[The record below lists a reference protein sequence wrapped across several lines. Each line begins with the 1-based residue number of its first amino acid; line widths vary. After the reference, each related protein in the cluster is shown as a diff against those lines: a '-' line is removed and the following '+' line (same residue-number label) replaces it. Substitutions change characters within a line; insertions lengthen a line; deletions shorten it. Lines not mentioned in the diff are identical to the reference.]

1 MSRFRNAAFAAT
13 AAVFV
18 AAAAASAWA
27 QAVPGTG
34 GRVQCAS
41 VSPGDAGRE
50 EHVVFFGVG
59 SAALDAAAQQVIQR
73 AATQAQATFVTEA
86 CLIGRTS
93 PTGSPQAN
101 QRLAEQRVQAVR
113 NGLVSR
119 GVRADTLG
127 SYVPAAA
134 FGMQRD
140 RAENQADRSVT
151 IIFVRPVRGN

>member
-13 AAVFV
+13 AAVVV

-50 EHVVFFGVG
+50 EYIVFFGVG
-59 SAALDAAAQQVIQR
+59 SSSLDQAAREVVQR
-73 AATQAQATFVTEA
+73 AARQATATFKNEI

-93 PTGSPQAN
+93 PTGSAQAN
-101 QRLAEQRVQAVR
+101 QRLAQQRVQTVQNA
-113 NGLVSR
+113 LVQG
-119 GVRADTLG
+119 GVRRETLG
-127 SYVPAAA
+127 SFVPAAA
-134 FGMQRD
+134 FGTRQD
-140 RAENQADRSVT
+140 RAENRADRSVT
-151 IIFVRPVRGN
+151 IIFVR

>member
-18 AAAAASAWA
+18 ATAATSAWA

-50 EHVVFFGVG
+50 EFIVFFPVG
-59 SAALDAAAQQVIQR
+59 SSTLDPAARAVVER
-73 AATQAQATFVTEA
+73 AARQATATFKTEI

-93 PTGSPQAN
+93 PTGSAQAN
-101 QRLAEQRVQAVR
+101 QRLAERRVQTVR
-113 NGLVSR
+113 SGLTSR
-119 GVRADTLG
+119 GVKAETLG

-134 FGMQRD
+134 FGARRD
-140 RAENQADRSVT
+140 QAENEADRSVT
-151 IIFVRPVRGN
+151 IIFVR